1 MKVPNERDLLL
12 PTKPKFNPLNP
23 VNSVN
28 NLNPLNYVN
37 SVNSVENVNIVNN
50 VENGFGMERMEEELE
65 MSKLNEFCMRLFHSD
80 LSPKTY
86 LFLFVSNVI
95 ILLENI
101 FAEGT
106 ILLCS
111 ILELFVTILFS
122 LEVYINYVLH
132 VSFPLRRLH
141 KLILLYFTQFYSS
154 ILVLITFYLL
164 GNKYYKS
171 FEGLL
176 DTVMVTVCVIFI
188 ISDGDLVN
196 LIKLD
201 VSRSKSSDYFEIV
214 VCVVR
219 LATQFFRLYR
229 FYSRHRRN
237 KA

>member
-132 VSFPLRRLH
+132 
-141 KLILLYFTQFYSS
+141 
-154 ILVLITFYLL
+154 

-237 KA
+237 KKLFGQYIALPVVNTV